1 MGPEQERMEMAEIK
15 QYVDILLESL
25 ERKKDILQII
35 QKENIKQEEAIKKNS
50 DLAAFDHIVENKS
63 RFIAELE
70 LLDSGFEKVYDRVKE
85 ELPLAKDSFR
95 NEIARM
101 QQLISEITDLNVR
114 IQASEQRNKQ
124 LVEQYFSYAR
134 SKIRQSKKSVRAA
147 NDYYK
152 SMSQTNF
159 VDPQLLDRKK

>member
-1 MGPEQERMEMAEIK
+1 MEMAEIK

-25 ERKKDILQII
+25 ERKKNILQII

-101 QQLISEITDLNVR
+101 QQLISEITCRPAVVGPEKMRLPHLRQNG
-114 IQASEQRNKQ
+114 
-124 LVEQYFSYAR
+124 FGR
-134 SKIRQSKKSVRAA
+134 SFFPAVFFPGFWIIS
-147 NDYYK
+147 
-152 SMSQTNF
+152 TCTF
-159 VDPQLLDRKK
+159 

>member
-1 MGPEQERMEMAEIK
+1 MKMAEIR

-25 ERKKDILQII
+25 ERKKTILQMI
-35 QKENIKQEEAIKKNS
+35 QKENGKQEEAIKKNS
-50 DLAAFDHIVENKS
+50 DLAAFDHIVESKS

-70 LLDSGFEKVYDRVKE
+70 LLDSGFEKIYDRIRE
-85 ELPLAKDSFR
+85 ELPQAKDGLR

-134 SKIRQSKKSVRAA
+134 GKIRRAKKSVRAA

-159 VDPQLLDRKK
+159 VDPQLLDQKK

>member
-1 MGPEQERMEMAEIK
+1 MKMAEIR

-25 ERKKDILQII
+25 ERKKTILQMI
-35 QKENIKQEEAIKKNS
+35 QKENGKQEEAIKKNS
-50 DLAAFDHIVENKS
+50 DLAAFDHIVESKS

-70 LLDSGFEKVYDRVKE
+70 LLDSGFEKIYDRIRE
-85 ELPLAKDSFR
+85 ELPQAKDGLR

-134 SKIRQSKKSVRAA
+134 GKIRQAKKSVRAA

-159 VDPQLLDRKK
+159 VDPQLLDQKK

>member
-1 MGPEQERMEMAEIK
+1 MEMAEIK

-25 ERKKDILQII
+25 ERKKNILQII

-124 LVEQYFSYAR
+124 LVEQYFCAR
-134 SKIRQSKKSVRAA
+134 TRIRQSKKSVRAA

>member
-1 MGPEQERMEMAEIK
+1 MKMAEIR

-25 ERKKDILQII
+25 ERKKTILQMI
-35 QKENIKQEEAIKKNS
+35 QKENGKQEEAIKKNS

-70 LLDSGFEKVYDRVKE
+70 LLDSGFEKIYDRIRE
-85 ELPLAKDSFR
+85 ELPQAKDELR

-134 SKIRQSKKSVRAA
+134 GKIRQAKKSVRAA

-159 VDPQLLDRKK
+159 VDPQLLDQKK